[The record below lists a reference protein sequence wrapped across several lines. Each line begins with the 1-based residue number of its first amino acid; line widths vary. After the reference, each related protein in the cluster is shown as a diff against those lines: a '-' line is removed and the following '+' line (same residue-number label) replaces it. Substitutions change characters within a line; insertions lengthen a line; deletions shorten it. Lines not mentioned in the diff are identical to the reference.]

1 MIGNV
6 TVANEA
12 LFDQYEENKNPI
24 TPNRRRKHTPRK
36 IPDDEF
42 NGMKSP
48 MARGKS
54 SVKTRQANAA
64 AGRL

>member
-6 TVANEA
+6 GVANEA
-12 LFDQYEENKNPI
+12 LFDQYEENKNPA
-24 TPNRRRKHTPRK
+24 TPNRRRRHTPRK
-36 IPDDEF
+36 IPDD
-42 NGMKSP
+42 GVKSP